1 MISLP
6 SFPAALV
13 RGGGGSREI
22 VLRSSE
28 KDVVF
33 VSSSS
38 RVPLSSRCRL
48 SLVCLRR
55 RGEGERGS
63 APSLRR
69 RRGRRITFAVNAG
82 TTPKSTTFDANDRY
96 ARTANPFYEANCE
109 RYVEKILVKVDENVM
124 MKMKKN
130 SGDGVLSRNDGSA
143 TTVAANGA
151 LPGGGDGGGDNTTP
165 LKEERWEKI
174 HLSTEDER
182 TKGSMDVSVVKL
194 SDAAF
199 RVKVK
204 LDCPSILN
212 EQDALMHWGMVGPE
226 NEDWKSPKHSVLSL
240 IHI

>member
-6 SFPAALV
+6 SFPAAFV

-28 KDVVF
+28 TDIGF

-69 RRGRRITFAVNAG
+69 RRGRRITSFAVNAG

-109 RYVEKILVKVDENVM
+109 RYVEKILVKE
-124 MKMKKN
+124 
-130 SGDGVLSRNDGSA
+130 A
-143 TTVAANGA
+143 TFAIDHT
-151 LPGGGDGGGDNTTP
+151 GG
-165 LKEERWEKI
+165 
-174 HLSTEDER
+174 
-182 TKGSMDVSVVKL
+182 
-194 SDAAF
+194 
-199 RVKVK
+199 
-204 LDCPSILN
+204 
-212 EQDALMHWGMVGPE
+212 
-226 NEDWKSPKHSVLSL
+226 LSL
-240 IHI
+240 LLDMCKIWREWSQTVSLVQLQLDDI